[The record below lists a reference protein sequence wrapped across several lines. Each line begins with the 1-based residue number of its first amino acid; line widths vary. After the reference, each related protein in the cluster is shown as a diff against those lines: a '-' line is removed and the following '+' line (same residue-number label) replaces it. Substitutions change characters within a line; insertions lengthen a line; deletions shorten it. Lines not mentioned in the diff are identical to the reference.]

1 MFNGKMKAVTF
12 SYDDGVF
19 QDRRLV
25 EILNKYGLKCT
36 FNINSGLFGEGSR
49 TIMPEEMPELYKG
62 HEVAVHGIKHALLT
76 KLEKDEDIIN
86 ELEGDRKRLSEIM
99 GYEIVGMAYAYGV
112 YDDRV
117 VDLIDKKTG
126 VLYSR
131 AVQSTRNFEI
141 PADLLRLRPTVH
153 HNDERLFELAE
164 EFIAMKP
171 DSPKMFYIWG
181 HSYEFDQV
189 EGAWERFEKFC
200 ELISGHDDIFYGT
213 NSELSIEVHQN

>member
-1 MFNGKMKAVTF
+1 MFNGKMKAITF

-25 EILNKYGLKCT
+25 EIFNKYGLKCT
-36 FNINSGLFGEGSR
+36 FNVNSGLFGKGSR
-49 TIMPEEMPELYKG
+49 TVMPEEMPELYKG
-62 HEVAVHGIKHALLT
+62 HEVAVHCITHPQLS
-76 KLEKDEDIIN
+76 KLESDEEIIN
-86 ELEGDRKRLSEIM
+86 EVEGDRKRLCEIM
-99 GYEIVGMAYAYGV
+99 GYEVVGMAYPYGD

-117 VDLIDKKTG
+117 VDIIKKHTG

-131 AVQSTRNFEI
+131 GVPQSLSFDMPSE
-141 PADLLRLRPTVH
+141 LLTLSPTCH
-153 HNDERLFELAE
+153 HACDQLFELAE
-164 EFIAMKP
+164 KFIALKP

-189 EGAWERFEKFC
+189 EGAWERFERFC

-213 NSELSIEVHQN
+213 NKEVLIQK